1 MENKRLPQL
10 CEPEQCTACS
20 ACFNV
25 CPKHAIQMVED
36 ECGEL
41 HPQLSSEL
49 CIGCGLCER
58 TCPELKHNSILR
70 YGKPDVYCCWLK
82 ESEIRKESTSG
93 GAAYALSYAI
103 IQKGGHVWGAAYDE
117 DMSVC
122 YQEANTLNELK
133 RLQKSKYVQSY
144 VKDSFRKIKQEL
156 DNGDWVLFTG
166 TGCHVKGL
174 RSFLKKD
181 YPNLYTVDL
190 VCHGVPGQGV
200 FMKYVNWLE
209 LKFQDKLID
218 YIPRHKRKDGQEI
231 GYYTMAT
238 FKHRGDVKLEKENNG
253 YFIGFQH
260 NIFLR
265 SNCFKCTSNGEQRYA
280 DFTVADFWG
289 LGKVKPFRQ
298 NAERTKGISMLA
310 LNSDKAKL
318 LFEDIK
324 DQLFYELRSYEEA
337 SFSNTQY
344 YKPAVPSP
352 RREAFRREWKQ
363 LTWEQLTEKYFKYTK
378 KEIVLY
384 TIKKITPPLFYLML
398 NHWRNGSNKKRTSE
412 GV

>member
-58 TCPELKHNSILR
+58 TCPELKRNSILR
-70 YGKPDVYCCWLK
+70 YGKPDVYSCWLK
-82 ESEIRKESTSG
+82 DSETRKESTSG

-103 IQKGGHVWGAAYDE
+103 IKKGGHVLGAAYDE

-133 RLQKSKYVQSY
+133 KLQKSKYVQSY

-231 GYYTMAT
+231 GYYTLAT
-238 FKHRGDVKLEKENNG
+238 FKHRGDVKLEKDNNG

-324 DQLFYELRSYEEA
+324 DQLVYELRSYEEA

-352 RREAFRREWKQ
+352 RRDAFRKEWKL
-363 LTWEQLTEKYFKYTK
+363 LTWEQLTAKYFKYTK

-384 TIKKITPPLFYLML
+384 TIKKIIPPLFYLML
-398 NHWRNGSNKKRTSE
+398 NHWRNGSNKKRTSK
-412 GV
+412 GI